1 MSVKY
6 LGGDEDYVSGPYF
19 VKITAGLTHFPFNVS
34 IIDDDKWEQ
43 NETFYLI
50 IDESSLPC
58 NVTVDD
64 QHTSAVTILDDD
76 GREMI
81 IIAIKILC
89 MYNAHMLLYQLIQ
102 RKLES

>member
-6 LGGDEDYVSGPYF
+6 LDGDKDYVSGPYF
-19 VKITAGLTHFPFNVS
+19 VKLTAGMTHFIFNVL

-58 NVTVDD
+58 NVTVGN
-64 QHTSAVTILDDD
+64 QHKSAVTILDDD

-81 IIAIKILC
+81 IIAIKIH
-89 MYNAHMLLYQLIQ
+89 MYNAHMLLY
-102 RKLES
+102 